1 MECGGNL
8 FDAVSLAVKS
18 ALHATEIPTVKV
30 AAMDGNEPE
39 LELSDDPFDT
49 KRLDTQNAPC
59 VVTLMK
65 VYNFPAN
72 TYLKLLIQ
80 FVSLDRQSLSCRSNA

>member
-18 ALHATEIPTVKV
+18 ALYTTEIPTVKV
-30 AAMDGNEPE
+30 ATMDGDQPE

-49 KRLDTQNAPC
+49 KRLVTQNAPC
-59 VVTLMK
+59 LLKVTIYIM
-65 VYNFPAN
+65 V
-72 TYLKLLIQ
+72 LLIQ
-80 FVSLDRQSLSCRSNA
+80 NFERSNMIINSVQDKRNQQF

>member
-1 MECGGNL
+1 MLLVFITLIFMFILQILECGGNL

-18 ALHATEIPTVKV
+18 ALYSTEIPTVKV

-49 KRLDTQNAPC
+49 KRLEIQNAPC

-65 VYNFPAN
+65 VG
-72 TYLKLLIQ
+72 
-80 FVSLDRQSLSCRSNA
+80 